1 MKLLLDQGLPRSSA
15 SLLRSKGIEASH
27 VGELGM
33 ADASDEA
40 IIDYARKHSFAV
52 ATLDSDFHALLAI
65 ANASGPSVIR
75 LRIQPLRAPEATAV
89 PSRVLEQLG
98 HEIIRGSFITVTPT
112 NIRVR
117 RLPIRPS

>member
-52 ATLDSDFHALLAI
+52 ATLDADFHALLAI
-65 ANASGPSVIR
+65 TNSPGPSVIR
-75 LRIQPLRAPEATAV
+75 LRIQPLKAPEATSV
-89 PSRVLEQLG
+89 LSRVLEQLG
-98 HEIIRGSFITVTPT
+98 PEIERGSFITVTPT

>member
-15 SLLRSKGIEASH
+15 SLLRSTGIEAAH

-33 ADASDEA
+33 ADASDES
-40 IIDYARKHSFAV
+40 IIEYARKHSFAV

-75 LRIQPLRAPEATAV
+75 LRIQPLRAPEATAFL
-89 PSRVLEQLG
+89 SRVLEQLG
-98 HEIIRGSFITVTPT
+98 HEIMCGSFITVTPT